1 MEERTST
8 HILITDYMI
17 AREYCVRPAL
27 LQRDGTR
34 AHLTQWGISVR
45 CAIVGRGTCGMASR
59 IGEHVDNVGTIVVQ
73 VGPPGTQTCGS
84 ARVAIKHETSLRYTG
99 NVPILNL

>member
-1 MEERTST
+1 
-8 HILITDYMI
+8 
-17 AREYCVRPAL
+17 
-27 LQRDGTR
+27 
-34 AHLTQWGISVR
+34 
-45 CAIVGRGTCGMASR
+45 MASR

-84 ARVAIKHETSLRYTG
+84 ARVAIKHETCLRYTG